1 VPITVHDH
9 VHLGCAGSP
18 RLSVRAKNGSPAY
31 SGIVAHC
38 QKIW

>member
-1 VPITVHDH
+1 MFEVTEAWRVAYPDAH
-9 VHLGCAGSP
+9 AGF
-18 RLSVRAKNGSPAY
+18 LGSPAY